1 MENEEV
7 VELSTVVTDDVKP
20 VSNTPEV
27 TAAEGDVETK
37 EQVKEKVF
45 TQAEVDAL
53 IQKRLVKEARR
64 QARHAEQMAR
74 ERVVSAEPKREQFQ
88 DDDAYSEAQLAHLAE
103 KKAREIVEQRS
114 KDEQT
119 ERLREQYEERTEKAK
134 ERYADFAT
142 VVENPLLPVNEA
154 MAEFIMDSEHG
165 PDVAYYLGKNPAK
178 AAEIARLSPIRA
190 ARELSRIEAEIAS
203 KPKASPSKAPEP
215 ITPVGTRGKAAASP
229 LPSDDDDIET
239 WMRKERERAKRR

>member
-7 VELSTVVTDDVKP
+7 VEQSTVVTDDVKP

-27 TAAEGDVETK
+27 TAAEGDVEKK
-37 EQVKEKVF
+37 EQVEKVF

-64 QARHAEQMAR
+64 QARHAEQMAQ
-74 ERVVSAEPKREQFQ
+74 ERVVAAEPKRDQFQ
-88 DDDAYSEAQLAHLAE
+88 DDEAYSEAQVRHLAE
-103 KKAREIVEQRS
+103 KKAREIVEQRTRA
-114 KDEQT
+114 EQH
-119 ERLREQYEERTEKAK
+119 ERLREQYDERTEKAR
-134 ERYADFAT
+134 ERYADFTA

-178 AAEIARLSPIRA
+178 AEQIAQLSPIRA
-190 ARELSRIEAEIAS
+190 ARELSRIEAEIAAR
-203 KPKASPSKAPEP
+203 PKASPSKAPEP
-215 ITPVGTRGKAAASP
+215 ITPVGTRGKSAASP

>member
-1 MENEEV
+1 MENQEV
-7 VELSTVVTDDVKP
+7 VEQSTVVTDDVKP

-27 TAAEGDVETK
+27 TATEGDVENK
-37 EQVKEKVF
+37 EQAKEKVF

-74 ERVVSAEPKREQFQ
+74 ERVVAAEPKREQFQ
-88 DDDAYSEAQLAHLAE
+88 DDEAYSEAQLAHLAE
-103 KKAREIVEQRS
+103 KRAREIVEQRT
-114 KDEQT
+114 KAEQT
-119 ERLREQYEERTEKAK
+119 DHLREQYEERTEKAK
-134 ERYADFAT
+134 ERYADFTA

-165 PDVAYYLGKNPAK
+165 PDVAYFLGKNPAK

-203 KPKASPSKAPEP
+203 KPKVTPSNAPDP
-215 ITPVGTRGKAAASP
+215 ITPVGTRGKASASS
-229 LPSDDDDIET
+229 LPSDDDDIDT